1 MLKGRLGKA
10 KKSETISQLSEMN
23 MSPDLLV
30 SGQPALHHIAS
41 YIIITY
47 YEEQFY
53 SHLFMHQS
61 MAIWTNAIKL
71 LT

>member
-47 YEEQFY
+47 YEE
-53 SHLFMHQS
+53 
-61 MAIWTNAIKL
+61 
-71 LT
+71 